1 MKKFDDLFRDSK
13 RLKPSQALWQKIES
27 QVVLKPA
34 ESEWNTTHGF
44 DRLWHSPLFKLA
56 ASVTLTTCLL
66 GFGMFMQHRSKAGSR
81 LSRHAESTQLHS
93 DSNQVHGESVATEFL
108 DPDILG
114 WDADLGEMELDADD
128 SAEEVL

>member
-1 MKKFDDLFRDSK
+1 MKKFDDLFQDSK
-13 RLKPSQALWQKIES
+13 RLKPSDELWQKIAT
-27 QVVLKPA
+27 QVVLNPVDSK
-34 ESEWNTTHGF
+34 WNTTRAF
-44 DRLWHSPLFKLA
+44 DQLWHSSLFKLA

-66 GFGMFMQHRSKAGSR
+66 GFGMFMQHRSKVASR
-81 LSRHAESTQLHS
+81 ISLHADST
-93 DSNQVHGESVATEFL
+93 QVHGESVAAEFL